1 MKLPTKEKQ
10 LIRRLQSEINQEIS
24 SLEALLRELETLK
37 PRLTQKEVSNLD
49 LRAAGS
55 ILHDFY
61 NGIENIFRR
70 IAQEL
75 NGGLPAGED
84 WHKQLLTDM
93 SLEVKGV
100 RPSLVSRDLKLKLQK
115 YLGFRH
121 IFRNIYGFHLEQEQV
136 KAMVREFPRILSW
149 LKREIATF
157 QKYLDKLS
165 E

>member
-1 MKLPTKEKQ
+1 MKLPSKEKQ

-24 SLEALLRELETLK
+24 SLEALLRELKTLK
-37 PRLTQKEVSNLD
+37 PRLAQKEISNLD

-61 NGIENIFRR
+61 NGVENIFRR
-70 IAQEL
+70 VAQEL

-93 SLEVKGV
+93 SLDVKGV
-100 RPSLVSRDLKLKLQK
+100 RPPLVSEALKLKLQK

-121 IFRNIYGFHLEQEQV
+121 IFRNVYGFHLEQEQIKVMV
-136 KAMVREFPRILSW
+136 KEFPRILSW
-149 LKREIATF
+149 LKREIAAF

-165 E
+165 Q

>member
-10 LIRRLQSEINQEIS
+10 LIRRLQSEINQEIL

-37 PRLTQKEVSNLD
+37 PRLAQKEISNLD

-55 ILHDFY
+55 ILHDSY
-61 NGIENIFRR
+61 NGVENIFRR
-70 IAQEL
+70 VAQEL

-93 SLEVKGV
+93 SLDVKGV
-100 RPSLVSRDLKLKLQK
+100 RPPLVSEDLKLKLQK

-121 IFRNIYGFHLEQEQV
+121 IFRNVYGFHLEQEQIKVMV
-136 KAMVREFPRILSW
+136 KEFPRILSW
-149 LKREIATF
+149 LRREIAAF
-157 QKYLDKLS
+157 QEYLDKLS
-165 E
+165 Q

>member
-24 SLEALLRELETLK
+24 SLEALLRELKTLK
-37 PRLTQKEVSNLD
+37 PRLAQKEISNLD

-61 NGIENIFRR
+61 NGVENIFRR
-70 IAQEL
+70 VAQEL

-93 SLEVKGV
+93 SLDVKGV
-100 RPSLVSRDLKLKLQK
+100 RPPLVSEDLKLKLQK

-121 IFRNIYGFHLEQEQV
+121 IFRNVYGFHLEQEQIKVMV
-136 KAMVREFPRILSW
+136 KEFPRILSW
-149 LKREIATF
+149 LKREIAAF

-165 E
+165 Q

>member
-1 MKLPTKEKQ
+1 LLPTKEKQ
-10 LIRRLQSEINQEIS
+10 LIRRLQSEINQEIL

-37 PRLTQKEVSNLD
+37 PRLAQKEISNLD

-61 NGIENIFRR
+61 NGVENIFRR
-70 IAQEL
+70 VAQEL

-93 SLEVKGV
+93 SLDVKGV
-100 RPSLVSRDLKLKLQK
+100 RPPLVSEDLKLKLQK

-121 IFRNIYGFHLEQEQV
+121 IFRDVYGFHLEQEQIKVMV
-136 KAMVREFPRILSW
+136 KEFPRILSW
-149 LKREIATF
+149 LRREIAAF
-157 QKYLDKLS
+157 QEYLDKLS
-165 E
+165 Q

>member
-1 MKLPTKEKQ
+1 MKLPSKEKQ

-24 SLEALLRELETLK
+24 SLEALLRELKTLK
-37 PRLTQKEVSNLD
+37 PRLAQKEISNLD

-61 NGIENIFRR
+61 NGVENIFRR
-70 IAQEL
+70 VAQEL

-93 SLEVKGV
+93 SLDVKGV
-100 RPSLVSRDLKLKLQK
+100 RPPLVSEDLKLKLQK

-121 IFRNIYGFHLEQEQV
+121 IFRNVYGFHLEQEQIKVMV
-136 KAMVREFPRILSW
+136 KEFPQILSW
-149 LKREIATF
+149 LKRETAVF

-165 E
+165 Q

>member
-10 LIRRLQSEINQEIS
+10 LIRRLQSEINQEIL

-37 PRLTQKEVSNLD
+37 PRLAQKEISNLD

-61 NGIENIFRR
+61 NGVENIFRR
-70 IAQEL
+70 VAQEL

-93 SLEVKGV
+93 SLDVKGV
-100 RPSLVSRDLKLKLQK
+100 RPPLVSEDLKLKLQK

-121 IFRNIYGFHLEQEQV
+121 IFRNVYGFHLEQEQI
-136 KAMVREFPRILSW
+136 KAMVKEFPRILSW
-149 LKREIATF
+149 LRREIAAF
-157 QKYLDKLS
+157 QEYLDKLS
-165 E
+165 Q

>member
-1 MKLPTKEKQ
+1 MKFPTKEKQ
-10 LIRRLQSEINQEIS
+10 LVRRLQSEINQEIS
-24 SLEALLRELETLK
+24 SLEALLRELKTLK
-37 PRLTQKEVSNLD
+37 PRLAQKEISNLD

-61 NGIENIFRR
+61 NGVENIFRR
-70 IAQEL
+70 VAQEL

-93 SLEVKGV
+93 SLDVKGV
-100 RPSLVSRDLKLKLQK
+100 RPPLVSEDLKLKLQK

-121 IFRNIYGFHLEQEQV
+121 IFRNVYGFHLEQEQIKVMV
-136 KAMVREFPRILSW
+136 KEFSRILSW
-149 LKREIATF
+149 LKREIAAF

-165 E
+165 Q

>member
-10 LIRRLQSEINQEIS
+10 LIRRLQSEINQEIL

-37 PRLTQKEVSNLD
+37 PRLAQKEISNLD

-61 NGIENIFRR
+61 NGVENIFRR
-70 IAQEL
+70 VAQEL

-93 SLEVKGV
+93 SLDVKGV
-100 RPSLVSRDLKLKLQK
+100 RPPLVSEDLKLKLQK
-115 YLGFRH
+115 YLGFYH
-121 IFRNIYGFHLEQEQV
+121 IFRNVYGFHLEQEQIKVMV
-136 KAMVREFPRILSW
+136 KEFPRILSW
-149 LKREIATF
+149 LRREIAAF
-157 QKYLDKLS
+157 QEYLDKLS
-165 E
+165 Q

>member
-10 LIRRLQSEINQEIS
+10 LIRRLQSEINQEIL

-37 PRLTQKEVSNLD
+37 PRLAQKEISNLD

-61 NGIENIFRR
+61 NGVENIFRR
-70 IAQEL
+70 VAQEL

-93 SLEVKGV
+93 SLDVKGV
-100 RPSLVSRDLKLKLQK
+100 RPPLVSEDLKLKLQK

-121 IFRNIYGFHLEQEQV
+121 IFRDVYGFHLEQEQIKVMV
-136 KAMVREFPRILSW
+136 KEFPRILSW
-149 LKREIATF
+149 LRREIAAF
-157 QKYLDKLS
+157 QEYLDKLS
-165 E
+165 Q